1 MEAVVAGTDGVP
13 FVEQVAHAELVGAAF
28 RTGIT
33 CVTKTVL
40 SNVRPVLPVL
50 DLRTARPA
58 VKTADRELLTGEHKA
73 WREAVLSRAGH
84 RCEWVAHG
92 VRCERTSPTNRMF
105 ADHVVERQDGGAAL
119 DVANGRC
126 LCASHHGLKTFR
138 ERARRM
144 ARPT

>member
-1 MEAVVAGTDGVP
+1 MTQTLLRNLRPA
-13 FVEQVAHAELVGAAF
+13 
-28 RTGIT
+28 
-33 CVTKTVL
+33 L
-40 SNVRPVLPVL
+40 SVL

-58 VKTADRELLTGEHKA
+58 QKTADRELLTSEHRA

-84 RCEWVAHG
+84 RCEWAERG
-92 VRCERTSPTNRMF
+92 VRCDRTAPTYRLF

-119 DVANGRC
+119 DASNGRC

-138 ERARRM
+138 ERAKRM

>member
-1 MEAVVAGTDGVP
+1 MTLT
-13 FVEQVAHAELVGAAF
+13 QTL
-28 RTGIT
+28 
-33 CVTKTVL
+33 TVL
-40 SNVRPVLPVL
+40 RNVRPRLPVL

-58 VKTADRELLTGEHKA
+58 PKVADRELLTGDHRA
-73 WREAVLSRAGH
+73 WREAVLQRAGH
-84 RCEWVAHG
+84 RCEWVEHG
-92 VRCERTSPTNRMF
+92 VRCDRTVADHRLY

-119 DVANGRC
+119 DVANGKC

>member
-13 FVEQVAHAELVGAAF
+13 FGAAVA
-28 RTGIT
+28 RAQYVSVVWGIIRAT
-33 CVTKTVL
+33 QTVL
-40 SNVRPVLPVL
+40 SNVRPRLPVL

-58 VKTADRELLTGEHKA
+58 PKAADRELLTGDHRA
-73 WREAVLSRAGH
+73 WREAVVQRAGH
-84 RCEWVAHG
+84 RCEWVEHG
-92 VRCERTSPTNRMF
+92 VRCDRSAPQHRLY

-119 DVANGRC
+119 DVTNGRC